1 MKTFFN
7 DDSPGKR
14 KAWIRDLEKVLSVAR
29 AAEFPRNLSWMDST
43 AVAELDMRAYVDF
56 AKYARAKERDPKEAK
71 KDYADERKSQFL
83 KVTKTQWTR
92 NKAFGADH
100 LAQTMIHEFS
110 HAALDTQDY
119 VYGDIRNDDLS
130 QLYQLAQGTLG
141 PAGGTKLLQSTVQQL
156 KNGKGEAFDSK
167 SEGGTLAY
175 RNADSFAYATA
186 YLAHSGAKGER
197 QARFQRLKDRVVT

>member
-1 MKTFFN
+1 
-7 DDSPGKR
+7 
-14 KAWIRDLEKVLSVAR
+14 
-29 AAEFPRNLSWMDST
+29 
-43 AVAELDMRAYVDF
+43 
-56 AKYARAKERDPKEAK
+56 
-71 KDYADERKSQFL
+71 L

-110 HAALDTQDY
+110 HAALDTQDF

-130 QLYQLAQGTLG
+130 QLYQLAQGTLA
-141 PAGGTKLLQSTVQQL
+141 PAGGTKLFQSTLEQL
-156 KNGKGEAFDSK
+156 KNGKGEAFDK
-167 SEGGTLAY
+167 KAEGGTLAY

-197 QARFQRLKDRVVT
+197 QARFQSLRARAVT